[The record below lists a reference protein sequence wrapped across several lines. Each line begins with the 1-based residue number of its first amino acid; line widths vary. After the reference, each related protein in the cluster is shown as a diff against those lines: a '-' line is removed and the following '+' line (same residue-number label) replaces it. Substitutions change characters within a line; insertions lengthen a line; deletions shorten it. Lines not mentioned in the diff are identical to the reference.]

1 MWFVEMLKHLVN
13 TFSNMWSHFI
23 PEGVT
28 SLREMSLQTCHRY
41 QLKRSLERLPPLLVK
56 EVEDAG
62 RKFNTH
68 KPIRLEHCFNY

>member
-1 MWFVEMLKHLVN
+1 MRFVEMLKHLVN
-13 TFSNMWSHFI
+13 TLSNMWARFLL
-23 PEGVT
+23 EGVAP
-28 SLREMSLQTCHRY
+28 LREISLQACHHY
-41 QLKRSLERLPPLLVK
+41 QLKRLLERLPPLLVK